1 MKFHFHKNKHNI
13 HKIRKMNVIKSL
25 TTRMN
30 FKTTNIPRLQIIKRP
45 IKTFHN
51 LKNKLDQKDDWYI
64 CSVFLSVVI
73 GVPYCYLKLNNE
85 L

>member
-1 MKFHFHKNKHNI
+1 MNI
-13 HKIRKMNVIKSL
+13 IKSL
-25 TTRMN
+25 TTRIN
-30 FKTTNIPRLQIIKRP
+30 FKTINNTHSQIRIINRP

-51 LKNKLDQKDDWYI
+51 LKNKLDQKGDWYI

-73 GVPYCYLKLNNE
+73 GVPYAYLKLNNE

>member
-1 MKFHFHKNKHNI
+1 
-13 HKIRKMNVIKSL
+13 MNVIKSL
-25 TTRMN
+25 TTRIN
-30 FKTTNIPRLQIIKRP
+30 FRSINIPRLQIRP

-51 LKNKLDQKDDWYI
+51 IKNKLDQKGDWYI

-73 GVPYCYLKLNNE
+73 GVPYAYLKINNE

>member
-1 MKFHFHKNKHNI
+1 
-13 HKIRKMNVIKSL
+13 MNVIKSL

-30 FKTTNIPRLQIIKRP
+30 FKTINHSQIRP
-45 IKTFHN
+45 IKTFYT
-51 LKNKLDQKDDWYI
+51 LKNKLEQKGDWYI

-73 GVPYCYLKLNNE
+73 GVPYAYLKLNNE